1 MTMWPKKP
9 YIYEINTAVWLSS
22 LSQKYDRHITLT
34 NVPDEELD
42 YLASLGIDGVWL
54 MGVWYRSKAVR
65 ASALNYID
73 EYRSVLPDIT
83 EEDVIGSAYAIGAYV
98 VDKRLGGR
106 DGLASLR
113 RRLQE
118 RGLQLI
124 LDFVPN
130 HVAIDHAWVSQHPDR
145 FVRGT
150 LSDLQRNKG
159 MFFKSRD
166 AWGRTLVVAHGRDP
180 YFPGWIDTAQL
191 DAFSPSYR
199 QAALE
204 TLLDIADQCD
214 GVRCDMAMLL
224 VNRIFAQT
232 WGDYVDE
239 PPKTEFWED
248 IIPNVKA
255 LHPNFIFIAEVYWDM
270 EHELQKLGFDYT
282 YDKVFYDRLVE
293 QELEQLKTH
302 LQADINYQNHTIR
315 FIENHDEPRAAERLG
330 VEKSRPAAALLMT
343 APGAVL
349 LHDGQLQGRKA
360 KLPVQIRRQPDE
372 AIHPELEAFY
382 RQLLKE
388 TRAPVYQHGDWHLFS
403 LTEAWQ
409 GNTSHEYL
417 LAHGWK
423 HDADYRLIVVNF
435 SDNWAQA
442 LVRLD
447 IWPEIGHHDWRLTDA
462 ITGEYYYHRGQNLAE
477 NGLFI
482 ELPPCGVHLFRV
494 ERVMV
499 QSPSYA
505 GD

>member
-302 LQADINYQNHTIR
+302 LQADINYQNHT
-315 FIENHDEPRAAERLG
+315 
-330 VEKSRPAAALLMT
+330 
-343 APGAVL
+343 
-349 LHDGQLQGRKA
+349 
-360 KLPVQIRRQPDE
+360 
-372 AIHPELEAFY
+372 
-382 RQLLKE
+382 
-388 TRAPVYQHGDWHLFS
+388 
-403 LTEAWQ
+403 
-409 GNTSHEYL
+409 
-417 LAHGWK
+417 
-423 HDADYRLIVVNF
+423 
-435 SDNWAQA
+435 
-442 LVRLD
+442 
-447 IWPEIGHHDWRLTDA
+447 
-462 ITGEYYYHRGQNLAE
+462 
-477 NGLFI
+477 
-482 ELPPCGVHLFRV
+482 
-494 ERVMV
+494 
-499 QSPSYA
+499 
-505 GD
+505 